1 MDADIKKEFDDL
13 KQYLREHMVVRAQ
26 FDDLKSFLREHMVT
40 KTEFNDLKTEVVNQG
55 VRLDQL
61 TIAVDNLTKLTKDYY
76 DEMAVL
82 RHRVERMEKWIMQ
95 VAESTGVK
103 YEA

>member
-1 MDADIKKEFDDL
+1 MDADIKKEFNNL
-13 KQYLREHMVVRAQ
+13 K
-26 FDDLKSFLREHMVT
+26 DFLREHVAL
-40 KTEFNDLKTEVVNQG
+40 KADLVAMED
-55 VRLDQL
+55 RLRHDL
-61 TIAVDNLTKLTKDYY
+61 ACKADLERSTTVMDKVSKLTKDYY